1 MERGL
6 GAWMIAGPGRLRM
19 KRVGGVSGLGLS
31 FCNRCRK
38 KVDFGAC
45 NCSHIPKRSH
55 WQIAR
60 KQQTADANLCR
71 RN

>member
-6 GAWMIAGPGRLRM
+6 GALMIAGPRRLQM
-19 KRVGGVSGLGLS
+19 KRVGVVSGRGLS
-31 FCNRCRK
+31 FCNRCPK
-38 KVDFGAC
+38 KVDFSLF
-45 NCSHIPKRSH
+45 NSSHIPKLSH
-55 WQIAR
+55 WQVAK